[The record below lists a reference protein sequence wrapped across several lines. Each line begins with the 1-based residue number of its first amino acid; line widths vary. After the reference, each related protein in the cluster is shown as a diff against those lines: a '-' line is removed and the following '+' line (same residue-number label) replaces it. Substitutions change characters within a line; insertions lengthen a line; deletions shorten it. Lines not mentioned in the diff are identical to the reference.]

1 MSDQDSSASMREVVD
16 DQRKRKRSIAT
27 DDNDGSAR
35 PNPNELPSSQNA
47 AGVFVDIPAPSSSA
61 MAAYHATHLP
71 SSQMDSQVSLP
82 GSIFDELNN
91 DNTQAPSGS
100 EYIPST
106 QADNSSSSVM
116 PSAAVVDTSA
126 FRPLPSISTRVFEPY
141 LDDTTGMALDVAEN
155 RIADLERERRERR
168 DRVENE
174 VDNSS
179 PVESFSPA
187 EQLQQLRPEDVPRI
201 GAWIL
206 PELTAENS
214 NPNPPDYTS
223 QEVLS
228 QIPFPIP
235 RDEDEEDSESDIVR
249 QIAASQPSPPRRR
262 IQRDRRQQEQSASPV
277 AQPPIQST
285 PAFAAARQQPDEP
298 QLPPTQPIPSQ
309 PLPPFSSTPA
319 LPRED
324 NAEPPAASS
333 SSVSHSAS
341 SASSVAWSTLPRP
354 EIVELVHRSP
364 HIPSFLK
371 DEIERF
377 IQRASRTSSSSS
389 STSAGKR
396 GSPRRRSNSQ
406 SQSQQSSGGNDDS
419 ETQEDGFLR
428 TKKLWCMDLLLF
440 PSPSSSSQAS
450 LPRITSQV
458 VQQRLTQSQLSQA
471 STTRGPVAI
480 ILLLDT
486 VEVTFDIHELEESL
500 ASVLRSDRR
509 YSVQYDADG
518 RKWNTG
524 SQRTPTPATAPAPAP
539 AADDLDAAKA
549 EITRLQ
555 KRLEASSA
563 QIDALTTTNLS
574 LQKDLSE
581 SQAQHDFVRS
591 LYDRASASATS
602 AQASASEAL
611 AKVALQEE
619 QLSSGLALHQAALDS
634 AITRWKGRVRQLEAE
649 REFATAQREMTE
661 QGEEV
666 RRKAALWDAY
676 QAEERDRERTR
687 EERIR
692 INEEKRRKLAAQL
705 GGPDDVAPSSSAAVN
720 VEVADGLGPFARPLR
735 EPSPVDELDELAAL
749 AREAAE
755 AGDSSLAPLSPP
767 GGGRTRRS
775 RRTAAPSD
783 NQNGGNLS
791 SRNASNQ
798 PPPPNATEIA
808 AQKEAAELSST
819 HALHD
824 SRLELE
830 DQFEIFSNTPQAA
843 QPESDSGPAFE
854 LGDFGSAPSVGL
866 SEDIF
871 NAGGTGF
878 DQEQGQGQGQAMT
891 DGNQNRDQ
899 PQEVQEGWGSLPTE
913 SNDLLPSFNSD
924 SLILQHPSSTVDGEQ
939 ESVEST
945 FRPHTQA

>member
-1 MSDQDSSASMREVVD
+1 MSDQDSSASMREVMD
-16 DQRKRKRSIAT
+16 AQRKRKRSIAL
-27 DDNDGSAR
+27 DDNDGPAR

-61 MAAYHATHLP
+61 MAAYRAAHTP
-71 SSQMDSQVSLP
+71 SSQIDSQTSLP
-82 GSIFDELNN
+82 GSIFDKLNN
-91 DNTQAPSGS
+91 GNMQPQSGS
-100 EYIPST
+100 EYIPSS
-106 QADNSSSSVM
+106 QADNSSSSAV
-116 PSAAVVDTSA
+116 PSAAVMDTSA
-126 FRPLPSISTRVFEPY
+126 LRPLPSISTRVFEPY
-141 LDDTTGMALDVAEN
+141 LEDTTGMALDVAED

-168 DRVENE
+168 DRAENE

-187 EQLQQLRPEDVPRI
+187 EQLQQLRPEDIPRI
-201 GAWIL
+201 GAWVL

-235 RDEDEEDSESDIVR
+235 RDEDEEDTESDIAR

-262 IQRDRRQQEQSASPV
+262 IQRDRRQQQQSASPV
-277 AQPPIQST
+277 ARPPVQST
-285 PAFAAARQQPDEP
+285 PAFRAVPQPPEEAQQ
-298 QLPPTQPIPSQ
+298 PPTQPIPSQ
-309 PLPPFSSTPA
+309 PLPPPSSTPA
-319 LPRED
+319 LPREE
-324 NAEPPAASS
+324 NVEPPAASS
-333 SSVSHSAS
+333 LSVSHST
-341 SASSVAWSTLPRP
+341 SSVSSMRWSMLPRP

-371 DEIERF
+371 EEIERF

-389 STSAGKR
+389 SASASKR
-396 GSPRRRSNSQ
+396 GTPRRRSNSQ

-428 TKKLWCMDLLLF
+428 TKKVWCMDLLLF

-450 LPRITSQV
+450 LPEITSQV

-471 STTRGPVAI
+471 TTTYVPVAI

-524 SQRTPTPATAPAPAP
+524 SQLTTIPATATP

-549 EITRLQ
+549 EITQLQ
-555 KRLEASSA
+555 KRLESSSA
-563 QIDALTTTNLS
+563 QIDALTTSNLS

-581 SQAQHDFVRS
+581 SQTQHDFVRS

-611 AKVALQEE
+611 AKVALLEE
-619 QLSSGLALHQAALDS
+619 QLSSGLALHQTALDS

-649 REFATAQREMTE
+649 REFAATQKELTE
-661 QGEEV
+661 HGEEL

-692 INEEKRRKLAAQL
+692 VNEEKRRKLAAQL
-705 GGPDDVAPSSSAAVN
+705 DGVDNVAPSSSAAVN
-720 VEVADGLGPFARPLR
+720 VEVGDGLGPFARPVR
-735 EPSPVDELDELAAL
+735 ESSPVDELDELAAL

-767 GGGRTRRS
+767 SGGRTRRS
-775 RRTAAPSD
+775 RRTAASAET
-783 NQNGGNLS
+783 QNGGNLS
-791 SRNASNQ
+791 SRNASNR

-808 AQKEAAELSST
+808 AQKEAAELSSI
-819 HALHD
+819 HALQD

-843 QPESDSGPAFE
+843 QPESGSGPAFG

-871 NAGGTGF
+871 NAAGTGF
-878 DQEQGQGQGQAMT
+878 DREQGQGQAAT
-891 DGNQNRDQ
+891 DENENRNE
-899 PQEVQEGWGSLPTE
+899 PQEEVQEGWGSLPTE
-913 SNDLLPSFNSD
+913 RSDLLPSFNSD
-924 SLILQHPSSTVDGEQ
+924 SLVLQHPSSTVEGEQ
-939 ESVEST
+939 ESVESS